1 MGCDSGSVVED
12 TVCGPEIGVGTA
24 STMRRRSTVVDG
36 AIVAVVVVVAG
47 TDVVVAG
54 AGARTVVVVAGAM
67 VVATPAVVVVTR
79 GSVVRGGRRTVVV
92 GAVATVVDVVDVVV
106 VVEVVVVVV
115 DVVVGLGGGAGD
127 GTVTETDRA
136 ETSIA
141 VCALPAVSVTENDPE
156 AVSVAVTGAPP
167 AIAVDSA
174 VTVQMDDEAPTAT
187 EVIDDRPAVRTKSAE
202 VSVEQSSGSSPVT
215 VNVTDAVD
223 AVVGAVNVSVGA
235 VASRVMV
242 VVALTFVAGPVLPT
256 ASVICPDFNRGMIVP
271 DEHDDTVMVS
281 VVPDDALGE
290 KEHPV
295 AVPAFSKSPLA
306 TPVTLFDITRV

>member
-24 STMRRRSTVVDG
+24 STMRRRSMVVDG
-36 AIVAVVVVVAG
+36 AIVAVVVVAA
-47 TDVVVAG
+47 TDVVVADT
-54 AGARTVVVVAGAM
+54 GARTVVDT
-67 VVATPAVVVVTR
+67 ATAAVVVTR

-92 GAVATVVDVVDVVV
+92 GAGATVVDVVDVV

-115 DVVVGLGGGAGD
+115 DVVVGLGGAAGD
-127 GTVTETDRA
+127 GTVTETDRV

-141 VCALPAVSVTENDPE
+141 VCALPAVSVIEHDPE
-156 AVSVAVTGAPP
+156 AVSVAVTVAPP
-167 AIAVDSA
+167 AVAVDSA

-235 VASRVMV
+235 VASRVIV

-295 AVPAFSKSPLA
+295 AVPAFSKSPPP